1 MLIRD
6 EFLLFYWNV
15 LCKGGY
21 MKVLKC
27 VVLGLLLMSVLSVLG
42 CGPAAAN
49 VKETTVEK
57 VYRPVWWDNQDP
69 ASPYLNVYGM
79 GTATYEESS
88 IDIAKSNAW
97 SEASQYVQVYV
108 DGMIKR
114 YLRESG
120 VDNPQILQSSEKATQ
135 VVTSSEFSG
144 VMTVKSETIKED
156 GKYRTFIALAI
167 PKDDVNKKI
176 LDAIKN
182 EEALYTEFKASQAFQ
197 ELERIVKDKNAAE

>member
-1 MLIRD
+1 
-6 EFLLFYWNV
+6 
-15 LCKGGY
+15 
-21 MKVLKC
+21 
-27 VVLGLLLMSVLSVLG
+27 
-42 CGPAAAN
+42 
-49 VKETTVEK
+49 
-57 VYRPVWWDNQDP
+57 
-69 ASPYLNVYGM
+69 
-79 GTATYEESS
+79 
-88 IDIAKSNAW
+88 W

-120 VDNPQILQSSEKATQ
+120 VDNPQVLQSSEKATQ

-167 PKDDVNKKI
+167 PKEDVNKKM

>member
-1 MLIRD
+1 
-6 EFLLFYWNV
+6 
-15 LCKGGY
+15 

-27 VVLGLLLMSVLSVLG
+27 VFMGLLLVSVFSVMG
-42 CGPAAAN
+42 CGPAASN

-79 GTATYEESS
+79 GTASYEESS

-97 SEASQYVQVYV
+97 SEASQYVKSYV

-120 VDNPQILQSSEKATQ
+120 VDNPQVLQSSEKATQ

-144 VMTVKSETIKED
+144 VMTVKSETIKEN

-167 PKDDVNKKI
+167 PKEDVNKKI

-197 ELERIVKDKNAAE
+197 ELERIVKDKKATE